1 MDLKQ
6 SKTIKGLAKKIAD
19 NAKAGKITT
28 EELST
33 STLVFKRITDGIYRQ
48 PSSALRELI
57 SNAYDADATR
67 VVIETDAPRFETIII
82 RDDGIGLTDE
92 ALCWMIKF
100 IGDSPKRV
108 WDGVKLGVV
117 KQDDP
122 KLSPGGRKL
131 IGKIG
136 IGLFAVSQLTKE
148 FQLITKTSGSNH
160 RTIADVVLATH
171 SEDDLERQKDKRKKK
186 RTFRTGTVKIWR
198 VPASDKSAHGTEV
211 ILRNLLPR
219 VKQELSSREIWVLCN
234 PDEFKLKDEE
244 GEPRKPPSYHIGCIH
259 KDIQD
264 RIRESHRLPWDT
276 QDSPKKKFEKLVK
289 AVMNEYGLSKTNPSL
304 EETFDNYLKLL
315 WTLSLQVPVDYIS
328 KHPFDITKHDGIK
341 TFKLGNEKKSQ
352 AREINLLGSKSVRQI
367 MKLTS
372 PERGRTKKFSV
383 VVDGVELSRPIS
395 FSNLPTT
402 SHAIKY
408 PLLFV
413 GKYIPRLDSIPEEI
427 RGGKLAFEGY
437 FFWNSKIVPKEHIG
451 MLVRINDASGT
462 LFDET
467 FMKYPTSEQTRLRQ
481 ITAEIFINEGLDAAL
496 NIDRE
501 SFNFAHPHYQSIS
514 NWVHNSLRQFATRHK
529 SIGKEI
535 RESKQEKERIH
546 TMDAFERFVRER
558 LQEIKA
564 DSDIEPLAVD
574 FVKAP
579 LEIQKKRKAGELVFD
594 YNRVFPEYVNG
605 KRKTAKWLS
614 EQAQFEAKVKAIAR
628 ILGAFELFDHMT
640 YERQQDLL
648 REIVAV
654 LSFGDK
660 K

>member
-6 SKTIKGLAKKIAD
+6 AKTIRELAKKIAD
-19 NAKAGKITT
+19 NASAGKITQET
-28 EELST
+28 LST

-92 ALCWMIKF
+92 ALCWMLKF
-100 IGDSPKRV
+100 IGDSPKRG

-117 KQDDP
+117 KKNNP
-122 KLSPGGRKL
+122 RLSPGGRKL

-148 FQLITKTSGSNH
+148 FQIITKTSGSKH

-171 SEDDLERQKDKRKKK
+171 SEEDFDKPEAKRKKK
-186 RTFRTGTVKIWR
+186 RSFRTGTVKIWR
-198 VPASDKSAHGTEV
+198 VPASDISAHGTEV

-219 VKQELSSREIWVLCN
+219 VKQELSSREIWALCN

-244 GEPRKPPSYHIGCIH
+244 GEPRKPPQYHIGCIH
-259 KDIQD
+259 KDVPD
-264 RIRESHRLPWDT
+264 MIRESDRLPWDAKDT
-276 QDSPKKKFEKLVK
+276 PKIKFEKMVQALIEECGK
-289 AVMNEYGLSKTNPSL
+289 SKTNPSL

-315 WTLSLQVPVDYIS
+315 WTLSLQVPVDYLE
-328 KHPFDITKHDGIK
+328 KHPFDITKRDGIK
-341 TFKLGNEKKSQ
+341 TFKLGNEKKDQ
-352 AREINLLGSKSVRQI
+352 ATEINLLGSKSIRQI

-372 PERGRTKKFSV
+372 PERGRTKKFRV
-383 VVDGVELSRPIS
+383 IVDGVELFRPIS
-395 FSNLPTT
+395 FSNLPIT
-402 SHAIKY
+402 SHAINY

-413 GKYIPRLDSIPEEI
+413 GGDRPSLDNIPEDI

-437 FFWNSKIVPKEHIG
+437 LFWNSKIVPKEHIG
-451 MLVRINDASGT
+451 VLVRINDASGT

-467 FMKYPTSEQTRLRQ
+467 FMKYPTSEQTRLKQ
-481 ITAEIFINEGLDAAL
+481 ITAEIFITEGLDAAL

-501 SFNFAHPHYQSIS
+501 SFNFAHPHYQYVS

-535 RESKQEKERIH
+535 RESKQQKESIQ
-546 TMDAFERFVRER
+546 TIDAFERFVQKR
-558 LQEIKA
+558 LREIKA
-564 DSDIEPLAVD
+564 DSDIEPMSVD
-574 FVKAP
+574 FIKEP
-579 LEIQKKRKAGELVFD
+579 LDVHQKRKAGKLVFD
-594 YNRVFPEYVNG
+594 YNRVFAKYVHG
-605 KRKTAKWLS
+605 RRRTAKQIS
-614 EQAQFEAKVKAIAR
+614 EQAQFEAKIKAIAR
-628 ILGAFELFDHMT
+628 ILGAFELFDNLT
-640 YERQQDLL
+640 YDQQQGLL
-648 REIVAV
+648 TEIVAI
-654 LSFGDK
+654 LSFEEK

>member
-1 MDLKQ
+1 MDPTQK
-6 SKTIKGLAKKIAD
+6 KEINVLARKIAE
-19 NAKAGKITT
+19 NANAGKITT
-28 EELST
+28 EKLST

-92 ALCWMIKF
+92 ALCWMIKY
-100 IGDSPKRV
+100 IGDSPKRD

-117 KQDDP
+117 KKNNP
-122 KLSPGGRKL
+122 NLSPGGRKL

-148 FQLITKTSGSNH
+148 FQLITKTSGSSH

-171 SEDDLERQKDKRKKK
+171 SEEDLDRPKDKSKKK
-186 RTFRTGTVKIWR
+186 RPFRTGTVKIWR

-219 VKQELSSREIWVLCN
+219 VWEELSSRGIWSLCI
-234 PDEFKLKDEE
+234 PEYFSLKDEE
-244 GEPRKPPSYHIGCIH
+244 GEPRQPPRYHIGCVQ
-259 KDIQD
+259 KDSYDI
-264 RIRESHRLPWDT
+264 IREQARLPWD
-276 QDSPKKKFEKLVK
+276 QKDSPKRKFERMVQAL
-289 AVMNEYGLSKTNPSL
+289 MDEYDTSKTNPSL

-315 WTLSLQVPVDYIS
+315 WTLSLQVPVDYLE

-341 TFKLGNEKKSQ
+341 TFKLGNEKKCQ
-352 AREINLLGSKSVRQI
+352 AKEINLLGSKSIRQI

-372 PERGRTKKFSV
+372 PERGRTKKFRV
-383 VVDGVELSRPIS
+383 IVDGVELLRPIS
-395 FSNLPTT
+395 FSNLPIT
-402 SHAIKY
+402 SHAIHY

-413 GKYIPRLDSIPEEI
+413 GKDRPSLDNIPEDI

-437 FFWNSKIVPKEHIG
+437 LFWNSKIVPKEHIG
-451 MLVRINDASGT
+451 VLVRINDASGT

-481 ITAEIFINEGLDAAL
+481 ITAEIFITKGLDAAL

-501 SFNFAHPHYQSIS
+501 SFNFAHPHYQYVST
-514 NWVHNSLRQFATRHK
+514 WVHNSLRQFATKHK
-529 SIGKEI
+529 SIGKKI
-535 RESKQEKERIH
+535 RESKQQKESIQ
-546 TMDAFERFVRER
+546 TIDAFERFVQKR
-558 LQEIKA
+558 LREIKA
-564 DSDIEPLAVD
+564 DSDIDPMSVDFIKEPLD
-574 FVKAP
+574 
-579 LEIQKKRKAGELVFD
+579 IHQKRKAGKLVFD
-594 YNRVFPEYVNG
+594 YNRVFAKYVHG
-605 KRKTAKWLS
+605 RRRTAKQIS
-614 EQAQFEAKVKAIAR
+614 EQAQFEAKIKAIAR
-628 ILGAFELFDHMT
+628 ILGAFELFDNLT
-640 YERQQDLL
+640 YDQQQGLL
-648 REIVAV
+648 TEIVAI
-654 LSFGDK
+654 LSFEEK